1 MELIGSLSR
10 DIRSLCVVIHWLSQE
25 KLKNPKKTIQN
36 VISFEYW

>member
-25 KLKNPKKTIQN
+25 KLKNQKNNPKYNQ
-36 VISFEYW
+36 F